1 MPDANIPAILFLSAG
16 NLYKTDSGGLAL
28 IGPRHGVLFALSKRE
43 SEALSHHLR
52 LISQIW
58 DLFITD
64 NWRHFEYEET
74 SRPYNQIIYRTN
86 TTDFIAEL
94 QVFQYDTCLVLT
106 TKSFRHSERMIVLD
120 AEKVL
125 FESFIGSH
133 FPLDIVRL
141 PPIAADRAAAAAR
154 VLAARHRQ
162 QPNPNR

>member
-1 MPDANIPAILFLSAG
+1 MPEANIPAILFLSAG

-28 IGPRHGVLFALSKRE
+28 IGPRHGVSFALNKRE
-43 SEALSHHLR
+43 SEALSHHLG

-58 DLFITD
+58 ELLITE

-74 SRPYNQIIYRTN
+74 TRPYNQIIYRSN

-94 QVFQYDTCLVLT
+94 QVFEYDTCLILT
-106 TKSFRHSERMIVLD
+106 TKSFRHTERMIVLD
-120 AEKVL
+120 AEKFI

-133 FPLDIVRL
+133 FPLGIARL
-141 PPIAADRAAAAAR
+141 PPIAAERAAAAAR

-162 QPNPNR
+162 QPSPNR